1 MSINPTSKLQKVE
14 VNVLSRVVTM
24 YSDNGEILSVENN
37 TAEEFTRMCDFINS
51 HKDLNESM
59 IEYIY

>member
-14 VNVLSRVVTM
+14 VNVLSRVVTL
-24 YSDNGEILSVENN
+24 YSDNGEVLSVENN
-37 TAEEFTRMCDFINS
+37 TSDEFTKMCDFINS
-51 HKDLNESM
+51 HKDLNEDM